1 MQTVSDFP
9 KQSGRCSLKFEAN
22 QKTKTNSSKQLI
34 VAIPYKTGTVNFF
47 RSLGHNERTAED
59 LGGVSVVPQF
69 GEKIVPIFIKVAYF
83 LF

>member
-9 KQSGRCSLKFEAN
+9 KQLGRWSLKFEAN

-47 RSLGHNERTAED
+47 RSLGHNERAED

-69 GEKIVPIFIKVAYF
+69 GEKIVPIVVKIAYF